1 MNNINLLSA
10 VSVLI
15 FTHIFVFA
23 MGFVV
28 AFTFT
33 NRNGS
38 LGSDMAVQ
46 SFFDK
51 QKQKKAE
58 KVKQIKIDD
67 TKVVLNKDIKTDNL
81 EKKFDKLGTNTKS
94 KNDIA
99 SSVNK
104 LKNMRG

>member
-1 MNNINLLSA
+1 MNNTHILSA
-10 VSVLI
+10 LSVLI
-15 FTHIFVFA
+15 LTHIFVFT

-33 NRNGS
+33 NRGGY
-38 LGSDMAVQ
+38 LGSDMSVQ
-46 SFFDK
+46 SFFEK
-51 QKQKKAE
+51 QKQKKPE